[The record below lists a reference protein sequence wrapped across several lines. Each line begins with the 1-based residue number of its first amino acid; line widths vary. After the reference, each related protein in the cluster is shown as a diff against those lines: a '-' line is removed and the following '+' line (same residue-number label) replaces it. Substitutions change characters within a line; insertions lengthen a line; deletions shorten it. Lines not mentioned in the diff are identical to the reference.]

1 MPRICFSHTPWPQ
14 WIHYGQVYFFSIHVS
29 VCHPRFHASE
39 EMNSLTKVSFILVRN
54 DNRWCSHQKACRTIN
69 EGQAHFINRELE
81 SSERKKESGLGLY
94 ALQRDVKNFCDRIM
108 NSFYKSRWRY
118 IRRPT
123 CNVGRPLRHKYRS
136 QFTNLF
142 CRILHALRSV
152 CSYTARQSQKVHV
165 KRPYIPRV

>member
-14 WIHYGQVYFFSIHVS
+14 WIHYGQVLFFSIHVS

-54 DNRWCSHQKACRTIN
+54 DNRWCSHYQACRTIN

-123 CNVGRPLRHKYRS
+123 CNVRDHYDISIEANS
-136 QFTNLF
+136 QTCSAAFFML
-142 CRILHALRSV
+142 CAL
-152 CSYTARQSQKVHV
+152 CAAIQARQSQKVHV
-165 KRPYIPRV
+165 KRPYIPCV